1 MKSDLPAPAG
11 VSFLGNQREETVTST
26 EYELHPL
33 CTLFP
38 RLGDEEAA
46 RLAEDIK
53 ANGLREPITLCGGMI
68 LDGGNRYAACITAG
82 VEPQFV
88 EFDGP
93 SIAAFVLSE
102 NLHRRHLTPG
112 QQAAIVASIQDW
124 SKAQVA
130 GSNQH
135 TTKAG
140 PATLPDHSL
149 STVAKRAAQSGASER
164 TQRMAD
170 KVARANPDLAKKV
183 AHGDV
188 TLPKAVEQVTG
199 KKRKQS
205 IVNVPAEIADYD
217 PRDDQI
223 KEAHDAI
230 AQLVAE
236 NERLKERIAIE
247 AWDAP
252 EEEKLSATEII
263 DALRVEVTS
272 LQAER
277 NALIISRDKY
287 QTECAQMKRQLAAQ
301 RREIDKLTRGAA

>member
-1 MKSDLPAPAG
+1 M
-11 VSFLGNQREETVTST
+11 TST

-140 PATLPDHSL
+140 PATLPDQSL

-205 IVNVPAEIADYD
+205 IVNVPADIADYD

>member
-1 MKSDLPAPAG
+1 M
-11 VSFLGNQREETVTST
+11 TST

-149 STVAKRAAQSGASER
+149 TTVAKRAAQSGASER

>member
-1 MKSDLPAPAG
+1 M
-11 VSFLGNQREETVTST
+11 TST

-205 IVNVPAEIADYD
+205 IVNVPAETADYD

>member
-1 MKSDLPAPAG
+1 M
-11 VSFLGNQREETVTST
+11 TST

-140 PATLPDHSL
+140 PATLPYHSL

>member
-1 MKSDLPAPAG
+1 M
-11 VSFLGNQREETVTST
+11 TST

-68 LDGGNRYAACITAG
+68 LDGGNRYAACLTAG

>member
-1 MKSDLPAPAG
+1 M
-11 VSFLGNQREETVTST
+11 TST